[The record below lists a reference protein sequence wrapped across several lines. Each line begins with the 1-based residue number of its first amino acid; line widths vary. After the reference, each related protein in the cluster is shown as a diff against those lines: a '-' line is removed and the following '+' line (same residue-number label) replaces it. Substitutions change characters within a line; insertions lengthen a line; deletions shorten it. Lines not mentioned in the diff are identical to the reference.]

1 MLENKLILIGKSSAR
16 QIVLADKFKKIG
28 AKSLIR
34 SDDKQVLIDSCF
46 KLSPDVLI
54 VPFLMSNIDAFT
66 LVQEMKS
73 YNKPLPLFIVISDY
87 ESEILKRIALEL
99 GVIFIVSDDSIFED
113 MVLRIDNYYRKTFY
127 NVKVKTDDQKSLEF
141 DKSNRNSNNLEG
153 KDDIISKRRYMIEN
167 KSKAEKIADISDII
181 QSTGI
186 PTNIKGYYY
195 LRDAVIVC
203 IENDD
208 KLLSYTRFVCPTV
221 AEKYKVSPSSI
232 DRSIRHAINIAWK
245 SQDRIV
251 SLFSSRPTGFHY
263 ITTIAEKFKIG
274 LI

>member
-1 MLENKLILIGKSSAR
+1 
-16 QIVLADKFKKIG
+16 
-28 AKSLIR
+28 
-34 SDDKQVLIDSCF
+34 
-46 KLSPDVLI
+46 
-54 VPFLMSNIDAFT
+54 
-66 LVQEMKS
+66 
-73 YNKPLPLFIVISDY
+73 
-87 ESEILKRIALEL
+87 
-99 GVIFIVSDDSIFED
+99 
-113 MVLRIDNYYRKTFY
+113 
-127 NVKVKTDDQKSLEF
+127 VKTDDQKSLEF
-141 DKSNRNSNNLEG
+141 DKNNRNSNNLEG

>member
-99 GVIFIVSDDSIFED
+99 GVIFIVSDDSIF
-113 MVLRIDNYYRKTFY
+113 
-127 NVKVKTDDQKSLEF
+127 
-141 DKSNRNSNNLEG
+141 
-153 KDDIISKRRYMIEN
+153 
-167 KSKAEKIADISDII
+167 
-181 QSTGI
+181 
-186 PTNIKGYYY
+186 
-195 LRDAVIVC
+195 
-203 IENDD
+203 
-208 KLLSYTRFVCPTV
+208 
-221 AEKYKVSPSSI
+221 
-232 DRSIRHAINIAWK
+232 
-245 SQDRIV
+245 
-251 SLFSSRPTGFHY
+251 
-263 ITTIAEKFKIG
+263 
-274 LI
+274 